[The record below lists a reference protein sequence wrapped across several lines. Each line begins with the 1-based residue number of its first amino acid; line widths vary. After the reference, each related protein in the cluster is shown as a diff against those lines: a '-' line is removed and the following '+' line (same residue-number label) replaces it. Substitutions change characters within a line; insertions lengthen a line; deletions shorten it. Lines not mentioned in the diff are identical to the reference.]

1 MKKETSIKKI
11 IESIAEYYKEK
22 AVGVDNDGICITGPI
37 VYATKEWI
45 DPFITYHNNLLLFKC
60 GNLDIFKEA
69 VRELCG
75 KKGSNLELRYD
86 GTIDGRY
93 RAEVATSNNSHT
105 VIISAIAFSKDNNM
119 AKQEF
124 SSTFS
129 GIEISSTDREDA
141 LLDFIQAYEEMTV
154 TGNGR
159 LASSA
164 SLTLIREMLQAKFN
178 IVTGWNWEESV
189 AQGSF
194 IMKQIDRYTEE
205 IFEWLGTLEN
215 YCN

>member
-37 VYATKEWI
+37 VYARKDWV

-69 VRELCG
+69 VWELG
-75 KKGSNLELRYD
+75 IGVGSNLELTYD
-86 GTIDGRY
+86 GEIDGRY
-93 RAEVATSNNSHT
+93 RAEVTTSNKSHT
-105 VIISAIAFSKDNNM
+105 IIISAIAFSKDNNM

-124 SSTFS
+124 SSTFN
-129 GIEISSTDREDA
+129 GIGINSTDRVDA

-164 SLTLIREMLQAKFN
+164 SLALIMEMLQTKFN
-178 IVTGWNWEESV
+178 IVTSWNWEESV